1 MTGDGTTDAATGGGA
16 GGAAFDPL
24 RYRDRTV
31 VLTGAASG
39 IGRATALRLLAEGA
53 TVFGIDRDA
62 AGLAGTAGAADPV
75 ATARLHTHV
84 ADLSVEDEVVAACAA
99 AVRTLGRV
107 DVVANVAGTLR
118 TTPIASADTDDYRM
132 LFAVN
137 VLAPTVV
144 CRELLPHVPDS
155 TGVIVNV
162 ASTAATKAHPGMTG
176 YAASKGA
183 LLSLSVSL
191 AAELAARRIRVV
203 PVSPGGVA
211 TPLTADRDTYA
222 GIDTRWYRRTF
233 PLWGEPGEP
242 EHIAAA
248 IAFAGSDDGGYLN
261 GVELRVDGG
270 SHS

>member
-1 MTGDGTTDAATGGGA
+1 GPAAT
-16 GGAAFDPL
+16 
-24 RYRDRTV
+24 T
-31 VLTGAASG
+31 
-39 IGRATALRLLAEGA
+39 
-53 TVFGIDRDA
+53 
-62 AGLAGTAGAADPV
+62 
-75 ATARLHTHV
+75 RLHTHV

-118 TTPIASADTDDYRM
+118 TTPIASADTDDYRA

-191 AAELAARRIRVV
+191 AAELAPRRIRVV

-242 EHIAAA
+242 EQIAAA